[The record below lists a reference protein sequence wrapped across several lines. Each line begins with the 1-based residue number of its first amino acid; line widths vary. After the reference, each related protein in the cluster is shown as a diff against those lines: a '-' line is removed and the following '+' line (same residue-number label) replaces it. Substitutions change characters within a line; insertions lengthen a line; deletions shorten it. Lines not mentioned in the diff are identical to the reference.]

1 MFGVELLWWVGCLCS
16 CWHNQKPGSLVHKWV
31 TRFSESENMSKESLS
46 CQAKNFHCLL
56 FCFSES
62 ENMSK
67 ESHPVRPKTFNVSYF
82 ASQKV
87 KIWAK
92 KVFPVRPKTFIGL
105 LFCFSKSENMREE
118 SLFCLSTFC
127 FQLDDNYG
135 WIDERKEI
143 TTLYKDWIQVEPFQ
157 HFPGYPLWSVDLP
170 TKKEILWQQ
179 QTFWEEFSLGHPPWN
194 SCHMLFRTLLFF
206 QLLFPQPLWLT
217 STALSQA
224 SFQVVPSGSNGE
236 WPGVGCHL

>member
-31 TRFSESENMSKESLS
+31 TRFSESENMSEESLS

-67 ESHPVRPKTFNVSYF
+67 ESHPVRPKTF
-82 ASQKV
+82 
-87 KIWAK
+87 ID
-92 KVFPVRPKTFIGL
+92 L
-105 LFCFSKSENMREE
+105 LFCFSESENMREE

-170 TKKEILWQQ
+170 TKKELLRQQ

>member
-31 TRFSESENMSKESLS
+31 TRFSESENM
-46 CQAKNFHCLL
+46 N
-56 FCFSES
+56 
-62 ENMSK
+62 
-67 ESHPVRPKTFNVSYF
+67 KTFIATYF
-82 ASQKV
+82 ASRKV

-92 KVFPVRPKTFIGL
+92 KVILSDQKLSLTCYFASRKVKIWEKKV
-105 LFCFSKSENMREE
+105 FS
-118 SLFCLSTFC
+118 LSTFC

-170 TKKEILWQQ
+170 TKKELLWQQ

-224 SFQVVPSGSNGE
+224 SFQVDPNGE